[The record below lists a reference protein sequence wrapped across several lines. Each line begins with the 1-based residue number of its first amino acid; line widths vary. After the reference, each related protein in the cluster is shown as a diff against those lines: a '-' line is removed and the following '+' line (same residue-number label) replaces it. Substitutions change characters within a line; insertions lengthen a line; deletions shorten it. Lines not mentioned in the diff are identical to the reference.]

1 MDSAEKIKN
10 NGLYLHA
17 TFTSHKTLANSLTKI
32 PQKRKLVKEFVSVYN
47 NAIKMKPKIEFRAV
61 DGVILLLLVVNLS
74 ILIKKFIPICP
85 C

>member
-1 MDSAEKIKN
+1 M
-10 NGLYLHA
+10 
-17 TFTSHKTLANSLTKI
+17 
-32 PQKRKLVKEFVSVYN
+32 VKEFVSVYN